1 MDGSGT
7 EAEPGAFS
15 PGVVMLTDPSVTVI
29 PPPPVLAGPLLPV
42 LPVVLPVFPLFP
54 GLVLFPFLAPP
65 VLAGALLPPP
75 PPPPPNSD
83 PMAYAWLVR
92 TKIRMTASID
102 LLIFP
107 SIPNIVLI
115 APGENHLSKL
125 GATGKELHWAS
136 REQKICRGNA

>member
-7 EAEPGAFS
+7 EAELGALS
-15 PGVVMLTDPSVTVI
+15 LDVVMLTELSVTVI
-29 PPPPVLAGPLLPV
+29 PPPPVLVDPLPPV
-42 LPVVLPVFPLFP
+42 LAVVLLVFALFP

-92 TKIRMTASID
+92 TNIRMTARID

-107 SIPNIVLI
+107 SLPNILLV
-115 APGENHLSKL
+115 APGENPLFKFE
-125 GATGKELHWAS
+125 ATGKELH
-136 REQKICRGNA
+136 